1 MKHLISS
8 IALATAI
15 STFAPIGISSAL
27 AQDSDAD
34 TTQAESGGLEEIV
47 VTARKQSENLQSTPI
62 TVSAFTETALENR
75 GITNNAEIA
84 NFTPNVVFDTSSTFS
99 GVDTFQGF
107 VRGVGQGDF
116 ALNTDPGVGLYI
128 DGVYYARAPGSVI
141 DLMDIERVEVLKG
154 PQGTLFGR
162 NSIGGAVSIVT
173 SRPSDTFGGKVEVTA
188 GQRGRFE
195 AKGVVNLPLAP
206 TLLSSIAFRI
216 GQRDGYQKRI
226 PFGGTSGLGT
236 SSSPGTSIPLDQ
248 LLVSDTNN
256 GGDLGAK
263 SGYSLRGKLLW
274 EASDTLEI
282 TLAGDY
288 TANRD
293 AANPTTLLEV
303 DPNFALGGLYN
314 ACIAGVPPLQPIC
327 QTTNFLAFGAN
338 ATGTRPDL
346 QYTSQFI
353 TGNLDTT
360 YATGAN
366 FANIDNWGI
375 SGTVDLDVADW
386 LSLKSITAFRKLDS
400 TFGLD
405 IDGAPVVFDQTSF
418 ILKTEQISQEIQFNA
433 KLGDRFNM
441 TMGAYYFKEEGFQ
454 SDNVP
459 IAGGLI
465 QAAGGFNHN
474 TETFALFGEANYEIV
489 DNVSLLFGVRYTDE
503 KKTLFLNQQNLNS
516 AFATLGLNLADL
528 PRPTAPTFLAQAAP
542 FKAKFNNVS
551 FRAGANWKI
560 SDDLFT
566 YFTFSQ
572 GFKSG
577 GFTTRLTT
585 YFSPALIAAANPNDP
600 NVLRQLDFDPET
612 SNNFEIGFKSELLD
626 NRIRLNAAAFLNKY
640 KNIQIVLQRGV
651 SPSNEN
657 VAEAEIKGFEVELEA
672 LPADWLTLNASFG
685 YLDARYT
692 AIDPAAAP
700 LLINRFGQQITTN
713 TKLQNTPEVTASL
726 AANFKFS
733 PSLSANIN
741 GSYVSRVENDVFNT
755 SLLSQTGYVLSN
767 ASVLFQHPSD
777 NWHARLGVNNL
788 TNKRHLVSGFEA
800 GALPFTTGSY
810 NRPREWYVSVGLDF

>member
-1 MKHLISS
+1 MKNVISH

-15 STFAPIGISSAL
+15 SVIFPAGVAFAQNA
-27 AQDSDAD
+27 DSDAP
-34 TTQAESGGLEEIV
+34 QEQSGGLEEII
-47 VTARKQSENLQSTPI
+47 VTARKQSENLQSTPVTI
-62 TVSAFTETALENR
+62 TAFTETALQNR
-75 GITNNAEIA
+75 GITNNADIG

-107 VRGVGQGDF
+107 IRGVGQADF
-116 ALNTDPGVGLYI
+116 ALNTDPGVGLYV

-173 SRPSDTFGGKVEVTA
+173 SRPGDTFSAKGEITV
-188 GQRGRFE
+188 GQRNRFE
-195 AKGVVNLPLAP
+195 AKGALNLPLADN
-206 TLLSSIAFRI
+206 LKSSIAFRI

-226 PFGGTSGLGT
+226 PFGGTTALG
-236 SSSPGTSIPLDQ
+236 SSAAPGTAIPLDQ
-248 LLVSDTNN
+248 LLVSDNNN

-274 EASDTLEI
+274 EASDGLEV

-314 ACIAGVPPLQPIC
+314 ACIAGVGAVEPLC
-327 QTTNFLAFGAN
+327 RTTNFLPFGAN
-338 ATGTRPDL
+338 ASGTRPDL

-353 TGNLDTT
+353 TGDIDKS
-360 YATGAN
+360 YASGAN

-375 SGTVDLDVADW
+375 SGTVDLDVTDW
-386 LSLKSITAFRKLDS
+386 LKLKSITAFRKLNS

-405 IDGAPVVFDQTSF
+405 IDGSPLVVDQTSF
-418 ILKTEQISQEIQFNA
+418 ILKTEQISQEFQFNL
-433 KLGDRFNM
+433 KPTDRFNL
-441 TMGAYYFKEEGFQ
+441 TTGAYYFKENGFQ

-465 QAAGGFNHN
+465 QAAGGFDHD
-474 TETFALFGEANYEIV
+474 TKTVAVFGEGNYEV
-489 DNVSLLFGVRYTDE
+489 LDGFSLLFGIRYTDE
-503 KKTLFLNQQNLNS
+503 EKTLSLNQQNLNT

-528 PRPTAPTFLAQAAP
+528 PRPSDPTYLAQAAP
-542 FKAKFNNVS
+542 FRAKFSNVS
-551 FRAGANWKI
+551 IRTGANWKI
-560 SDDLFT
+560 SNNLFT
-566 YFTFSQ
+566 YLTFSQ

-600 NVLRQLDFDPET
+600 TVLRKLDFGEET
-612 SNNFEIGFKSELLD
+612 SNNFELGFKSQLLD
-626 NRIRLNAAAFLNKY
+626 NRIRLNAAVFHNKY

-657 VAEAEIKGFEVELEA
+657 VAEARIQGLEVELEA
-672 LPADWLTLNASFG
+672 LPTDWLSLNASFG
-685 YLDARYT
+685 YLDAKYT
-692 AIDPAAAP
+692 AIDPAAAA
-700 LLINRFGQQITTN
+700 LLINRFGQTITAA
-713 TKLQNTPEVTASL
+713 TKLQNTPEITASL
-726 AANFKFS
+726 AANVK
-733 PSLSANIN
+733 LSSALSVNVN
-741 GSYVSRVENDVFNT
+741 GSYTSRVENDVFNT
-755 SLLSQTGYVLSN
+755 SLLSQPGYVLAN
-767 ASVLFQHPSD
+767 ASVLYRHPSD
-777 NWHARLGVNNL
+777 GWNVRLGVNNL
-788 TNKRHLVSGFEA
+788 TNKRYIVSGFEA
-800 GALPFTTGSY
+800 GSLPFTNGSY
-810 NRPREWYVSVGLDF
+810 NRPREWYLTVGIKM